1 MKDTNTVY
9 NTELL
14 KMLYNENR
22 IVKHKGSIIFETPY
36 KQHLKVFVYK
46 EDKDGECFEN
56 VLRHQIVKNILVIQD
71 KESTILFNLD
81 SFEIIGQ
88 FNCIDYGYEIFF
100 DEAIIIIDE
109 YSIVHY
115 RFSTGD
121 IKKYDTKRNYISSA
135 TAKQSGK
142 TATLFNLGN
151 SIIVLNIRTGE
162 LLRIIQPENIGYT
175 FFIDY
180 KSNYFCDLVIFEV
193 DHSIKNAQ
201 PSHFICGTK
210 CYTRQEYLD
219 YIGIKSVETVYKDN
233 SNSIIPIEEID
244 HYNVITSNNK
254 KGVMSHDM
262 RKLIV
267 KGNLFKSGNI
277 LTPDFSSENCDYT
290 I

>member
-22 IVKHKGSIIFETPY
+22 IVKYKDLIIFETPY
-36 KQHLKVFVYK
+36 KQHLKIFIYK
-46 EDKDGECFEN
+46 EDKDGEYFEN

-71 KESTILFNLD
+71 KKSTILFNIEN
-81 SFEIIGQ
+81 FEIVGQ

-100 DEAIIIIDE
+100 DEAIIIIDD

-121 IKKYDTKRNYISSA
+121 IKKYDTKRNYIPSA
-135 TAKQSGK
+135 TTKQSGK

-151 SIIVLNIRTGE
+151 SIVVLNIRTGE
-162 LLRIIQPENIGYT
+162 LLRIIQLENIEYT

-219 YIGIKSVETVYKDN
+219 YIGIKSIETIYKDN

-267 KGNLFKSGNI
+267 KGTLFKSGNI

>member
-1 MKDTNTVY
+1 MNDTNTVY

-46 EDKDGECFEN
+46 EDKDGEYFEN

-81 SFEIIGQ
+81 NFEIVGQ

-109 YSIVHY
+109 YNIVHY

-151 SIIVLNIRTGE
+151 SIVVLSIRTGE